1 MFPYF
6 QHRDTKEDNLDIKFE
21 FSDENK
27 KVIMFIYYFHSIY
40 SILIFIFRVNLIYLF
55 NVFHRE
61 LKPYWQYTQKVISE
75 QP

>member
-1 MFPYF
+1 MFSYL

-27 KVIMFIYYFHSIY
+27 KVIIFIYNFRSIY
-40 SILIFIFRVNLIYLF
+40 SIHIFIFRVDLIYLF

-61 LKPYWQYTQKVISE
+61 LKPY
-75 QP
+75 